1 MLSDTSFKAWGDS
14 TGGKALALHAADFG
28 LIIRTGGL
36 RNPWHGQEKCNW
48 MYAGIFIK
56 IGNKEG
62 RRELVK
68 I

>member
-1 MLSDTSFKAWGDS
+1 MLSDTSLKAWGAS
-14 TGGKALALHAADFG
+14 TRGKALTLHAADPG
-28 LIIRTGGL
+28 LVIRTGGL
-36 RNPWHGQEKCNW
+36 RNPWHGGEKCKW
-48 MYAGIFIK
+48 VYVGIFIK